1 MKTYEFKD
9 YLKRTFYHPS
19 TNIEF
24 PNGRLK
30 AFYRHVISRLWDMQE
45 FKVGDKTYTN
55 PEIRYI
61 LSEKM
66 IAEYFDMGDLMAMAF
81 PKCFIQ
87 VSGIEDPIFP
97 FEGAKEVYAKGRTAY
112 EYGNMNNR
120 CALIAGDG
128 GHRFYA
134 DDAWAVVHEFLNRD

>member
-30 AFYRHVISRLWDMQE
+30 AFSRHVISRLWDMQE

-61 LSEKM
+61 LSERMMPEHLDSAIK
-66 IAEYFDMGDLMAMAF
+66 
-81 PKCFIQ
+81 
-87 VSGIEDPIFP
+87 IF
-97 FEGAKEVYAKGRTAY
+97 VR
-112 EYGNMNNR
+112 
-120 CALIAGDG
+120 
-128 GHRFYA
+128 
-134 DDAWAVVHEFLNRD
+134 LNRKFGLEILM